1 MKVYLNI
8 GQKVNFVDEN
18 NVFLGYDL
26 DQNCCEHADWFI
38 ADTHHMDVQ
47 ARTTDNPDLEGFV
60 FDTTFFMEVSG
71 IPYLADSDKETS
83 MVIFRIVKGD
93 QEKFIHLF
101 NTHNGYYKHGFTFDD
116 KGTHEGCQVHR
127 AGKI

>member
-8 GQKVNFVDEN
+8 GHKVNFVDEN

-26 DQNCCEHADWFI
+26 DQNCCEKADWFI
-38 ADTHHMDVQ
+38 ADTPQRAVQ
-47 ARTTDNPDLEGFV
+47 DRTTDNPDLEGFV
-60 FDTTFFMEVSG
+60 FDPSFFMDVSG
-71 IPYLADSDKETS
+71 IPDPDDSNKETS

-101 NTHNGYYKHGFTFDD
+101 NTHNGYYMHGFKF
-116 KGTHEGCQVHR
+116 HNEGCSMLR
-127 AGKI
+127 TGKI

>member
-1 MKVYLNI
+1 MKVYLKI
-8 GQKVNFVDEN
+8 DQKVNFVDEN

-26 DQNCCEHADWFI
+26 DQNCCEDADWFI
-38 ADTHHMDVQ
+38 ADTRQTTVQ
-47 ARTTDNPDLEGFV
+47 ARSTDDPDLEGFV
-60 FDTTFFMEVSG
+60 FDPSFFMEVSG
-71 IPYLADSDKETS
+71 LPSPTYSDKETS

-101 NTHNGYYKHGFTFDD
+101 NTHNGYYLHGFTFDD
-116 KGTHEGCQVHR
+116 KGTHEGVAVHR